1 METDSSP
8 DTGEVGRV
16 RVFDWRLVIKK
27 LDEMPAGTTVLVGI
41 MDQSIR
47 THIRNGR
54 IKYID
59 PDKYDIWTEAVD
71 GQRTRARLFMRKR

>member
-1 METDSSP
+1 METDSSSN
-8 DTGEVGRV
+8 TGEVARV
-16 RVFDWRLVIKK
+16 RKFDWRLVIKQ

-59 PDKYDIWTEAVD
+59 PDKYDIWTEVTD
-71 GQRTRARLFMRKR
+71 GHRTQARLFMRKR

>member
-1 METDSSP
+1 METDSSSN
-8 DTGEVGRV
+8 TGEIARV
-16 RVFDWRLVIKK
+16 RKFDWRLVIKQ
-27 LDEMPAGTTVLVGI
+27 LDEMPAGTVVLVGI

-59 PDKYDIWTEAVD
+59 PDKYDIWTEVVD
-71 GQRTRARLFMRKR
+71 GQRTRARLFMRKC